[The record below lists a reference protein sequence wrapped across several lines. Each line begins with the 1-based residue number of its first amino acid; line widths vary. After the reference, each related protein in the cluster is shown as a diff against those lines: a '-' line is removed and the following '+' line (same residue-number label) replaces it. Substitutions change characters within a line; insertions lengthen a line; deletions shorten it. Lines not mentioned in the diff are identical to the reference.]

1 MRIGEKRMK
10 PLITLTYDSTHYY
23 LIDLPGG
30 KLLVDAGMPGSLPKF
45 KAQLKIYQLDFPA
58 IRYVMFTHTHPDH
71 AGIIQEIKNASGAKL
86 IIHEIQVAH
95 LPELRAFAEKKSIRG
110 YVPIR
115 IEKGDIVLQT
125 RNQSTLRGLGI
136 PGEVIETPGH
146 SPDSISLALNSG
158 MAFIGDQPPFPFM
171 DPERDA
177 QWSTSWK
184 KLIDSGAQVLY
195 PSHAEPIPVERIK
208 QILTWG

>member
-1 MRIGEKRMK
+1 MET
-10 PLITLTYDSTHYY
+10 LLTLTYNSTHYY
-23 LIDLPGG
+23 LIDIPGG

-45 KAQLKIYQLDFPA
+45 KAQLKTYRLDFPA

-86 IIHEIQVAH
+86 IIHEIQVTH
-95 LPELRAFAEKKSIRG
+95 LPELRAFAEKKGESD

-115 IEKGDIVLQT
+115 IEKGDLVLQT
-125 RNQSTLRGLGI
+125 PNHSTLRDLGI

-146 SPDSISLALNSG
+146 SPDSISLVLDSG
-158 MAFIGDQPPFPFM
+158 MAFIGDHPPFPFM

-177 QWSTSWK
+177 QWSASWK
-184 KLIDSGAQVLY
+184 KLLDSGAQVFY
-195 PSHAEPIPVERIK
+195 PAHAGPVTVERIK
-208 QILTWG
+208 QSLSWG

>member
-1 MRIGEKRMK
+1 MQ
-10 PLITLTYDSTHYY
+10 PLLTLTYDSTHYY
-23 LIDLPGG
+23 LIDVPGG

-45 KAQLKIYQLDFPA
+45 KAQLKTYQIDFPA

-95 LPELRAFAEKKSIRG
+95 LPELDAFAEKKGIRG
-110 YVPIR
+110 YTSIR
-115 IEKGDIVLQT
+115 IEKGDIVLRT
-125 RNQSTLRGLGI
+125 PNHSVLSGLGV

-146 SPDSISLALNSG
+146 SPDSVSLVLDSG
-158 MAFIGDQPPFPFM
+158 IAFTGDHPPFPFM

-177 QWSTSWK
+177 LWSESWK
-184 KLIDSGAQVLY
+184 KLIDSGAQVFY
-195 PSHAEPIPVERIK
+195 PAHADPISVERIK
-208 QILTWG
+208 QILSWD

>member
-1 MRIGEKRMK
+1 MENV
-10 PLITLTYDSTHYY
+10 LALTYDSTHYY
-23 LIDLPGG
+23 LIDCPGG
-30 KLLVDAGMPGSLPKF
+30 RLLVDAGMPGSLPKF
-45 KAQLKIYQLDFPA
+45 KAQLKTYRLDFPA
-58 IRYVMFTHTHPDH
+58 IRYIMFTHNHPDH

-86 IIHEIQVAH
+86 LIHENQVAH
-95 LPELRAFAEKKSIRG
+95 LPELRTFAEKKGESN

-125 RNQSTLRGLGI
+125 PNHSVLHGLGI

-146 SPDSISLALNSG
+146 SSDSVSLILDSG
-158 MAFIGDQPPFPFM
+158 FAFIGDHPPFPFM

-177 QWSTSWK
+177 QWSESWK
-184 KLIDSGAQVLY
+184 KLIDHGAQVFY
-195 PSHAEPIPVERIK
+195 PAHAGPVPVEHIK